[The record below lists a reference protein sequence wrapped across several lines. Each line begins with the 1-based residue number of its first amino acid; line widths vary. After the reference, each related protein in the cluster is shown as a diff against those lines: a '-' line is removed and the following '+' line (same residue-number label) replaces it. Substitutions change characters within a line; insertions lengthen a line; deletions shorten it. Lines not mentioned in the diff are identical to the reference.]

1 MLAAGAASGAS
12 GGTATP
18 AGFGLVLDGR
28 HRPDL
33 THEGTFTTS
42 ASFCPSGSAVDLT
55 ETTLHTVLGEFACAG
70 STDSFTAQVSPTPA
84 EHGGTGS
91 WKIVAG
97 KGALATLRGK
107 GTWTSVRL
115 SGSDADPASITF
127 RSTWHGV
134 TDFDRRGG
142 ADARAFQGGCT
153 EVASPEA
160 DVPDPLFLLA
170 AGRRGN
176 RRVCGQGRRPDQPE
190 RGHETR
196 CDGRRIRVCRASDP
210 SDQASSEA
218 QADDR
223 RDRSRRKR
231 DTRRENAAD
240 PITPPDRAGE
250 APRVGLEPTTLRL
263 TAGCSAN

>member
-1 MLAAGAASGAS
+1 MNRILVAVAVMLAAGAASGAS

-42 ASFCPSGSAVDLT
+42 ASFCPSGAAVDLT

-134 TDFDRRGG
+134 TDFDVAAPTLGLSKVAARKLRRPKRTYLIRCSFSLQDAGG
-142 ADARAFQGGCT
+142 T
-153 EVASPEA
+153 VAYAVKVVDPTNLNEA
-160 DVPDPLFLLA
+160 TKRGATA
-170 AGRRGN
+170 AGSAS
-176 RRVCGQGRRPDQPE
+176 VAL
-190 RGHETR
+190 
-196 CDGRRIRVCRASDP
+196 RIRPTKRA
-210 SDQASSEA
+210 
-218 QADDR
+218 
-223 RDRSRRKR
+223 RK
-231 DTRRENAAD
+231 
-240 PITPPDRAGE
+240 
-250 APRVGLEPTTLRL
+250 LRL
-263 TAGCSAN
+263 TIDATDPVGNATRVARTLRIR